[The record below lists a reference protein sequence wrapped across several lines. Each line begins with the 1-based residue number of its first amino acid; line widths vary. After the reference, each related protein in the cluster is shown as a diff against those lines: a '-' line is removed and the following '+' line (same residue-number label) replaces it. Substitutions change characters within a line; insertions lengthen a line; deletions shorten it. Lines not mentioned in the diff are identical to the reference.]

1 MARQGPVAWINAR
14 PGRVQWPELAKQSP
28 VAWTKAGQWPVAWN
42 KARKSLGR
50 TTCRK
55 EKGYE
60 KEEEAAVVGLL
71 TVGWSGQKKCV
82 SCLLG
87 RGCSCMLF
95 ELSDLQPF
103 LAQVFCLGGLEESQ
117 MIDR

>member
-1 MARQGPVAWINAR
+1 MARPGSSGLDQGQPVARLGTRPGR
-14 PGRVQWPELAKQSP
+14 PGRV
-28 VAWTKAGQWPVAWN
+28 KAGQWPVAWN

-71 TVGWSGQKKCV
+71 TVRWSGQKKCV

-103 LAQVFCLGGLEESQ
+103 LAQVFLFGKFGRKPD
-117 MIDR
+117 DR